1 MRRAVQEANL
11 FDALLLSFPSRIP
24 VFVLDP
30 ASPDL
35 DWWTS
40 MIVKISFQ
48 PVKLHMLSLFCFLF
62 RKPFDVIVDVYVHKN
77 L

>member
-1 MRRAVQEANL
+1 MHLCTMRRAVQEANL

-48 PVKLHMLSLFCFLF
+48 PVKLHMLSTSCFVFCF
-62 RKPFDVIVDVYVHKN
+62 VN
-77 L
+77 LLLS

>member
-1 MRRAVQEANL
+1 MHLCTMRRAVQEANL

-30 ASPDL
+30 ALPDL
-35 DWWTS
+35 DWWSS

-48 PVKLHMLSLFCFLF
+48 PVKLHMLSPCFVFCFEYL
-62 RKPFDVIVDVYVHKN
+62 
-77 L
+77 LLS